1 MIFISLV
8 KWRKKQTKEGIEK
21 SNKLFE
27 QMAKE
32 GLKILGQYW
41 TLGRYDA
48 VVLIEGKDEKSAMK
62 SIMRWGDMIST
73 ETLVA
78 VPRDE
83 AIKLVE

>member
-1 MIFISLV
+1 MIFITLA
-8 KWRKKQTKEGIEK
+8 KWKKKQTKESIEK

-27 QMAKE
+27 QSAKE
-32 GLKILGQYW
+32 GVKILGQYW

-48 VVLIEGKDEKSAMK
+48 VVLTEGKDEKSVMK
-62 SIMRWGDMIST
+62 YLLQWGDMIST

-78 VPRDE
+78 IPRDQ